1 MSALQG
7 SDVSHGDHLCGVYR
21 GSQERN
27 AILFPFI
34 EAGMRSGDKCICVVD
49 GMDPADVIAGL
60 APDLSARERANGRQ
74 LDVIRSADLY
84 LRSGRF
90 SWSEAIGAWKS
101 AISEVMYDG
110 RFHGV
115 HAVETWSLL
124 DVEPDKNEL
133 MMLESKMNR
142 FMPLFPQQIL
152 CLYDLDCFGGGI
164 VVDLLRTHPKMLVR
178 GMVAE
183 NPYYLDPDDFG
194 NRGQRAEKSSDRELA
209 DLVDSIT
216 A

>member
-1 MSALQG
+1 MSALHG

-21 GSQERN
+21 GSRERD

-34 EAGMRSGDKCICVVD
+34 EAALRSGDKCICVVD
-49 GMDPADVIAGL
+49 GMDPTEVIAGL
-60 APDLSARERANGRQ
+60 APDLSARERADRRQ
-74 LDVIRSADLY
+74 LDVISAADLY

-90 SWSEAIGAWKS
+90 SWSEAVGAWKS

-110 RFHGV
+110 RFQGV
-115 HAVETWSLL
+115 YAVETWSLL
-124 DVEPDKNEL
+124 DVEPDRNEL

-194 NRGQRAEKSSDRELA
+194 ARGQRPEDASDRELA